1 MLAAALNPAG
11 GSRIEDHQPAR
22 GARVPTD
29 DSPTSPE
36 GERGPGSTPQPAR
49 GPAGEEREPLHVA
62 LWTVLTLGI
71 YQLYWL
77 WISSR
82 SVDRYDPRASSPFR
96 VARWAIPLNVVG
108 AVGLLVAGVLLVQ
121 STGLTPEAIQSG
133 TADFQNLD
141 ISRDLLVLALVAV
154 GAALVGGIGVLVAYW
169 RLWSFVQD
177 SERRQ
182 GRSDPIRPG
191 LMLTVVVGAGL
202 AAQLIPL
209 VGFLLGPLAWAY
221 VLYRSQEGLNWVWDE
236 TRGRSEPEGFDLQP

>member
-1 MLAAALNPAG
+1 MLAAALNLAG

-29 DSPTSPE
+29 DSEPSPH
-36 GERGPGSTPQPAR
+36 GEPGPSSSPRPAR

-77 WISSR
+77 WVSSR

-96 VARWAIPLNVVG
+96 VARWAIPLNVLG
-108 AVGLLVAGVLLVQ
+108 AIGLLVAGVLLVQ

-133 TADFQNLD
+133 SADFQNLD
-141 ISRDLLVLALVAV
+141 IARDLLVLALVAL

-177 SERRQ
+177 TESRQ

-191 LMLTVVVGAGL
+191 LMLAVVIGAGL

-236 TRGRSEPEGFDLQP
+236 ARGRSEPEGFDL

>member
-29 DSPTSPE
+29 DSEPSPPE
-36 GERGPGSTPQPAR
+36 EPGPSSGPQPAR

-62 LWTVLTLGI
+62 LWTVLTLGL
-71 YQLYWL
+71 YHLYWL
-77 WISSR
+77 WVSSR

-96 VARWAIPLNVVG
+96 VARWAVPLNVLG
-108 AVGLLVAGVLLVQ
+108 AVGLLVAAVLLVQ
-121 STGLTPEAIQSG
+121 STGLTPEALQSG

-141 ISRDLLVLALVAV
+141 VSTDLLVLGLAAV
-154 GAALVGGIGVLVAYW
+154 GAALVGYVGVFVAYW

-191 LMLTVVVGAGL
+191 MMLIILIGASLVPQLLPIAGIFLGL
-202 AAQLIPL
+202 
-209 VGFLLGPLAWAY
+209 LAWAY

-236 TRGRSEPEGFDLQP
+236 SRGRAGHESFDLQP